1 LKRSTSRGSGRRA
14 YCQRRTWTDT
24 DEHGLTRT
32 GGERGIRA
40 ALSRTWNPFFAR
52 FGRLTDVQVR
62 AIPAI
67 LSGHNVVVIS
77 PAASGKTEAVVAPVV
92 ERLLSRSPNAE
103 LRTRKSADPGSSVG
117 GRSLAVLYV
126 SPTRALVNDLY
137 RRLVEPLEYL
147 ELRLA
152 RKTGDH
158 PSIDESR
165 LPFMLIT
172 TPESF
177 DSLLCRHTRIFKGLS
192 AVILDELHLLDNTP
206 RGDQLRV
213 LLERLRL
220 VNADIHYHALS
231 ATIDD
236 LDIGR
241 RYFPAPVVVR
251 VPGRR
256 EIDEELMPM
265 GDGWS
270 ERVIEELQRR
280 ECRKVLCFFNARSHA
295 EEYAKLLN
303 RPPFTN
309 RVWVHHASLTREAR
323 EGVEATMNREKSGLL
338 CCTSTLELGIDIGDI
353 DGVVLVRPPFNVSS
367 LLQRLG
373 RGNRRRRANLVALA
387 LYQNSWE
394 RFLFETMFECA
405 REGRLYEKNY
415 TPALS
420 VIPQQVTSYLFQ
432 RRRIGTTWES
442 VRRILRPLAGSDGPI
457 DRAFRQMIDSGEV
470 VAGRPGIYFNG
481 PAAEQRV
488 ETGKVHSNIQD
499 KTFGNYGVYDIT
511 TGRQVGTVFFVFHHF
526 VLAGRSWEL
535 VEHREKE
542 KKVMVRPL
550 AAISSNTKVFE
561 GTGTGGYSYR
571 LAPVLK
577 TRLFPDLAPN
587 QFPYFRDGV
596 QLLVV
601 HLLGST
607 YGYILSEA
615 LSAQGRDVS
624 DMDGKLFVVAAGR
637 HDAKL
642 KSFPAPTLTAVRDVV
657 SGSLFRL
664 EDNLGSGAFFRSL
677 PEGLQIEDHLLTL
690 DIRGLL
696 EFLKG
701 LEPVELPADEVVAQI
716 RRHLGDQVHV

>member
-1 LKRSTSRGSGRRA
+1 MA
-14 YCQRRTWTDT
+14 D
-24 DEHGLTRT
+24 
-32 GGERGIRA
+32 ERGIRV
-40 ALSRTWNPFFAR
+40 ALRRTWSPFFSR
-52 FGRLTDVQVR
+52 FGRLTAVQVR
-62 AIPAI
+62 TIPLI
-67 LSGHNVVVIS
+67 LEGRNVVVIS
-77 PAASGKTEAVVAPVV
+77 PAASGKTEAVVAPAV
-92 ERLLSRSPNAE
+92 ERLLPEWR
-103 LRTRKSADPGSSVG
+103 
-117 GRSLAVLYV
+117 GRFSVLYV
-126 SPTRALVNDLY
+126 SPTRALVNDLH
-137 RRLVEPLEYL
+137 RRLSEPLGYL
-147 ELRLA
+147 ELGLA

-158 PSIDESR
+158 PAIDESK

-177 DSLLCRHTRIFKGLS
+177 DSLLCRHTRIFKELS

-220 VNADIHYHALS
+220 INADIRYYALS

-241 RYFPAPVVVR
+241 RYFPDPVVVQ

-265 GDGWS
+265 GDGWP
-270 ERVIEELQRR
+270 ERVVGELKKRD
-280 ECRKVLCFFNARSHA
+280 CRKVLCFFNARSYA
-295 EEYAKLLN
+295 EEYSKLLN

-323 EGVEATMNREKSGLL
+323 EGVEATMNREKTGLL

-367 LLQRLG
+367 LLQRMG
-373 RGNRRRRANLVALA
+373 RGNRRRGSNLQALG
-387 LYQNSWE
+387 LYLNLWE
-394 RFLFETMFECA
+394 KFLFETMFECA
-405 REGRLYEKNY
+405 REGRLHEKSY

-420 VIPQQVTSYLFQ
+420 VIPQQVCSYLFQ
-432 RRRIGTTWES
+432 RRRIGTTWDS
-442 VRRILRPLAGSDGPI
+442 VRRILRSLAGGDAPI
-457 DRAFRQMIDSGEV
+457 DRAFRQLVDLGEV
-470 VAGRPGIYFNG
+470 VAQRPGVYFNG
-481 PAAEQRV
+481 PATEQRV

-499 KTFGNYGVYDIT
+499 KTFGNYEVHDIT
-511 TGRQVGTVFFVFHHF
+511 TGRQIGTVFFVFHHF

-550 AAISSNTKVFE
+550 AAVSSNTKVFE

-577 TRLFPDLAPN
+577 ARLFPDLGPN
-587 QFPYFRDGV
+587 QFPYFRDGN
-596 QLLVV
+596 QLLLV

-615 LSAQGRDVS
+615 LSAQGRDAS
-624 DMDGKLFVVAAGR
+624 DMDGKLLVFSGR
-637 HDAKL
+637 KPDAKL
-642 KSFPAPTLTAVRDVV
+642 KSFPAPDLSAVRDVV

-664 EDNLGSGAFFRSL
+664 EDSLGSGAFFRSL
-677 PEGLQIEDHLLTL
+677 PGELQIEDHLLTL
-690 DIRGLL
+690 DVRGLL

-701 LEPVELPADEVVAQI
+701 LEPVELPADQVVAQI
-716 RRHLGDQVHV
+716 RKHLGTQAHG

>member
-1 LKRSTSRGSGRRA
+1 MADEREIRVALK
-14 YCQRRTWTDT
+14 RTWT
-24 DEHGLTRT
+24 
-32 GGERGIRA
+32 
-40 ALSRTWNPFFAR
+40 PFFSR
-52 FGRLTDVQVR
+52 FGRLTEVQVR
-62 AIPAI
+62 TIPMV
-67 LSGHNVVVIS
+67 LEGRNVVVIS
-77 PAASGKTEAVVAPVV
+77 PAASGKTEAVVAPAV
-92 ERLLSRSPNAE
+92 ERLLPDRRDRFSI
-103 LRTRKSADPGSSVG
+103 
-117 GRSLAVLYV
+117 LYV
-126 SPTRALVNDLY
+126 SPTRALVNDLF
-137 RRLVEPLEYL
+137 RRLSEPLEYL
-147 ELRLA
+147 DLALA

-158 PSIDESR
+158 PAIDESK

-177 DSLLCRHTRIFKGLS
+177 DSLLCRHTRIFKQLS
-192 AVILDELHLLDNTP
+192 VVILDELHLLDNTP

-220 VNADIHYHALS
+220 INADIQYYALS

-236 LDIGR
+236 LDIGQ
-241 RYFPAPVVVR
+241 RYFPEPVVVQ

-256 EIDEELMPM
+256 DIDSELMPM
-265 GDGWS
+265 GDGWP
-270 ERVIEELQRR
+270 ERVVKELQKRD
-280 ECRKVLCFFNARSHA
+280 CRKVLCFFNARSYA

-323 EGVEATMNREKSGLL
+323 EGVEATMNREKTGLL

-353 DGVVLVRPPFNVSS
+353 DAVVLVRPPFNVSS
-367 LLQRLG
+367 LLQRMG
-373 RGNRRRRANLVALA
+373 RGNRRRQSNLQALG
-387 LYQNSWE
+387 LYLNSWE
-394 RFLFETMFECA
+394 KFLFETMFECA
-405 REGRLYEKNY
+405 REGRLYEKTY

-420 VIPQQVTSYLFQ
+420 VIPQQVCSYLFQ

-442 VRRILRPLAGSDGPI
+442 ARRVLRPLAGGDAPI

-470 VAGRPGIYFNG
+470 VAQRPGIYFNG
-481 PAAEQRV
+481 PATAQRV

-499 KTFGNYGVYDIT
+499 KTFGNYDVYDIT
-511 TGRQVGTVFFVFHHF
+511 TGRQIGTVFFVFHHF

-542 KKVMVRPL
+542 KKIMVRPL
-550 AAISSNTKVFE
+550 AAVSSNTKVFE

-577 TRLFPDLAPN
+577 ARLFPDLAPN
-587 QFPYFRDGV
+587 QFPYFRDGN
-596 QLLVV
+596 QLLLV

-615 LSAQGRDVS
+615 LSAQGRDTS
-624 DMDGKLFVVAAGR
+624 DMDGKLFVLSGGKPGAT
-637 HDAKL
+637 L
-642 KSFPAPTLTAVRDVV
+642 KSFPAPSLSAVRDVV

-664 EDNLGSGAFFRSL
+664 EDSLGSGAFFRSL
-677 PEGLQIEDHLLTL
+677 PEELQIEDHLLTL

-701 LEPVELPADEVVAQI
+701 LEPVELPAEEVTAQI
-716 RRHLGDQVHV
+716 KRHLRGK

>member
-1 LKRSTSRGSGRRA
+1 MTEREIRVALK
-14 YCQRRTWTDT
+14 RTWT
-24 DEHGLTRT
+24 
-32 GGERGIRA
+32 
-40 ALSRTWNPFFAR
+40 PFFSR
-52 FGRLTDVQVR
+52 FGRLTEVQVR
-62 AIPAI
+62 TIPLI
-67 LSGHNVVVIS
+67 MEGRNVVVIS
-77 PAASGKTEAVVAPVV
+77 PAASGKTEAVVAPAV
-92 ERLLSRSPNAE
+92 ERLLTGSPSAE
-103 LRTRKSADPGSSVG
+103 VQTPKSGGGSSSFG
-117 GRSLAVLYV
+117 GRRLAILYV
-126 SPTRALVNDLY
+126 SPTRALVNDLF
-137 RRLVEPLEYL
+137 RRLSEPLEYL
-147 ELRLA
+147 QLVLA

-158 PSIDESR
+158 PAIDESK

-213 LLERLRL
+213 LLDRLRL
-220 VNADIHYHALS
+220 VNPDIRYYALS

-236 LDIGR
+236 LEIGR
-241 RYFPAPVVVR
+241 RYFPDPVVVQ

-256 EIDEELMPM
+256 EIEEQLIPM
-265 GDGWS
+265 GDGWP
-270 ERVIEELQRR
+270 ERVVEELRKR
-280 ECRKVLCFFNARSHA
+280 DCRKVLCFFNARSHA
-295 EEYAKLLN
+295 EEYAKLLD

-309 RVWVHHASLTREAR
+309 RVWVHHASLTRESR
-323 EGVEATMNREKSGLL
+323 EGVEATMNREKTGLL

-353 DGVVLVRPPFNVSS
+353 DAVVLVRPPFNVSS
-367 LLQRLG
+367 LLQRIG
-373 RGNRRRRANLVALA
+373 RGNRRRQSNLQALG
-387 LYQNSWE
+387 LYINSWE
-394 RFLFETMFECA
+394 KFLFETMFECA
-405 REGRLYEKNY
+405 REGRLYEKSY

-420 VIPQQVTSYLFQ
+420 VMPQQVTSYLFQ

-442 VRRILRPLAGSDGPI
+442 VRRILRPLVGSDAPI

-470 VAGRPGIYFNG
+470 VAQRTGIYSNG
-481 PAAEQRV
+481 PATEQRV

-499 KTFGNYGVYDIT
+499 KTFGNYDVYDVT
-511 TGRQVGTVFFVFHHF
+511 SGRQIGTVFFVFHHF

-542 KKVMVRPL
+542 KKIMVRPL

-577 TRLFPDLAPN
+577 ARLFPELAPN
-587 QFPYFRDGV
+587 QFPYFRDGN
-596 QLLVV
+596 QLLFV

-615 LSAQGRDVS
+615 LSAQGRDAS
-624 DMDGKLFVVAAGR
+624 DMDGKLFVLSGR
-637 HDAKL
+637 KPDAKL
-642 KSFPAPTLTAVRDVV
+642 KSFPAPDLSAVRDVV

-664 EDNLGSGAFFRSL
+664 EDSLGSGAFFRSL
-677 PEGLQIEDHLLTL
+677 PEELQIEDHLLTL

-701 LEPVELPADEVVAQI
+701 LEPVELPAEEVTATI
-716 RRHLGDQVHV
+716 NRHLASE

>member
-1 LKRSTSRGSGRRA
+1 MLAERETRGTL
-14 YCQRRTWTDT
+14 RRTWT
-24 DEHGLTRT
+24 
-32 GGERGIRA
+32 
-40 ALSRTWNPFFAR
+40 PFFAR
-52 FGRLTDVQVR
+52 FGRLTEVQIR
-62 AIPAI
+62 TIPAI
-67 LSGHNVVVIS
+67 LDGRNVVVIS
-77 PAASGKTEAVVAPVV
+77 PAASGKTEAVVAPAV
-92 ERLLSRSPNAE
+92 ERLLPALSDRG
-103 LRTRKSADPGSSVG
+103 LRGQRR
-117 GRSLAVLYV
+117 GRFSILYV

-147 ELRLA
+147 ELALA

-158 PSIDESR
+158 PAIDESK

-177 DSLLCRHTRIFKGLS
+177 DSLLCRHTRIFKELS

-220 VNADIHYHALS
+220 VNADIRYYALS

-236 LDIGR
+236 LDIGQ
-241 RYFPAPVVVR
+241 RYFPDPVVVQ
-251 VPGRR
+251 VPSRR

-265 GDGWS
+265 GDGWPD
-270 ERVIEELQRR
+270 RVVKELQKRG
-280 ECRKVLCFFNARSHA
+280 CRKVLCFFNARSYA

-309 RVWVHHASLTREAR
+309 RVWVHHASLTREVR
-323 EGVEATMNREKSGLL
+323 EGVEATMNREKTGLL

-373 RGNRRRRANLVALA
+373 RGNRRRRSNLQALG
-387 LYQNSWE
+387 LYLNPWE
-394 RFLFETMFECA
+394 KFLFETMFECA
-405 REGRLYEKNY
+405 REGRLYEKTY

-420 VIPQQVTSYLFQ
+420 VIPQQVSSYLFQ

-442 VRRILRPLAGSDGPI
+442 ARRILRPLAGGDAPI

-470 VAGRPGIYFNG
+470 VAQRPGIYFNG
-481 PAAEQRV
+481 PATEQRV

-499 KTFGNYGVYDIT
+499 KTFGNYDVYDIT
-511 TGRQVGTVFFVFHHF
+511 TGRQIGTVFFVFHHF

-542 KKVMVRPL
+542 KKLTVRPL
-550 AAISSNTKVFE
+550 AAVSSNTKVFE

-577 TRLFPDLAPN
+577 ARLFPDLAPN
-587 QFPYFRDGV
+587 QFPYFRDGN
-596 QLLVV
+596 QLLLV

-615 LSAQGRDVS
+615 LGARGRDTS
-624 DMDGKLFVVAAGR
+624 DMDGKLFVLSGNKP
-637 HDAKL
+637 DAKL
-642 KSFPAPTLTAVRDVV
+642 KSFPAPNLSAIKDVV

-664 EDNLGSGAFFRSL
+664 EDSLGSGAFFRSL
-677 PEGLQIEDHLLTL
+677 PEELQIEDHLLTL

-701 LEPVELPADEVVAQI
+701 LEPVELPAEEVTAQMK
-716 RRHLGDQVHV
+716 RHLGTQAHG

>member
-1 LKRSTSRGSGRRA
+1 MVA
-14 YCQRRTWTDT
+14 
-24 DEHGLTRT
+24 
-32 GGERGIRA
+32 EREIRA
-40 ALSRTWNPFFAR
+40 ALKRTWTPFFSR
-52 FGRLTDVQVR
+52 FGRLTEVQVGT
-62 AIPAI
+62 IPLI
-67 LSGHNVVVIS
+67 LDGRNVVVIS
-77 PAASGKTEAVVAPVV
+77 PAASGKTEAVVAPAV
-92 ERLLSRSPNAE
+92 ERLLPERRDRFS
-103 LRTRKSADPGSSVG
+103 
-117 GRSLAVLYV
+117 VLYV
-126 SPTRALVNDLY
+126 SPTRALVNDLF
-137 RRLVEPLEYL
+137 RRLSEPLEYL
-147 ELRLA
+147 ELPLA

-158 PSIDESR
+158 PAIDESK

-177 DSLLCRHTRIFKGLS
+177 DSLLCRHTRIYKQLS

-220 VNADIHYHALS
+220 INADIRYCALS

-241 RYFPAPVVVR
+241 RYFPDPVVVQ
-251 VPGRR
+251 VPSRR

-265 GDGWS
+265 GDAWP
-270 ERVIEELQRR
+270 ERVLEELKRR
-280 ECRKVLCFFNARSHA
+280 ECRKVLCFFNARSYA
-295 EEYAKLLN
+295 EEYAKLLD
-303 RPPFTN
+303 RPPFSN

-323 EGVEATMNREKSGLL
+323 EGVEATMNREKTGLL

-373 RGNRRRRANLVALA
+373 RGNRRRQSNLQALG
-387 LYQNSWE
+387 LYLNSWE
-394 RFLFETMFECA
+394 KFLFETMFECA

-415 TPALS
+415 TSALS
-420 VIPQQVTSYLFQ
+420 VIPQQVSSYLFQ
-432 RRRIGTTWES
+432 RRRIGTTWDS
-442 VRRILRPLAGSDGPI
+442 VRRVLRPLAGGDAPI

-470 VAGRPGIYFNG
+470 VAQRSGIYFNG
-481 PAAEQRV
+481 PATEQRV

-499 KTFGNYGVYDIT
+499 KTFGNYEVHDIT
-511 TGRQVGTVFFVFHHF
+511 TGRHIGTVFFVFHHF

-542 KKVMVRPL
+542 KKIMVRPL
-550 AAISSNTKVFE
+550 AAVSSNTKVFE

-577 TRLFPDLAPN
+577 IRLFPDLGPN
-587 QFPYFRDGV
+587 QFPYFRDGNE
-596 QLLVV
+596 LLLV

-615 LSAQGRDVS
+615 LSAQGRDTS
-624 DMDGKLFVVAAGR
+624 DMDGKLFVLSGR
-637 HDAKL
+637 KPDAKL
-642 KSFPAPTLTAVRDVV
+642 KSFPVPDLSAVRDVV

-664 EDNLGSGAFFRSL
+664 EDSLGSGAFFRSL
-677 PEGLQIEDHLLTL
+677 PEELQIEDHLLTL
-690 DIRGLL
+690 DIAGLL
-696 EFLKG
+696 QFLKG
-701 LEPVELPADEVVAQI
+701 LEPVELPAEEVTAQI
-716 RRHLGDQVHV
+716 RRHLGTQAHD

>member
-1 LKRSTSRGSGRRA
+1 VADEREIRVALK
-14 YCQRRTWTDT
+14 RTWT
-24 DEHGLTRT
+24 
-32 GGERGIRA
+32 
-40 ALSRTWNPFFAR
+40 PFFSR
-52 FGRLTDVQVR
+52 FGRLTEVQVR
-62 AIPAI
+62 TIPMV
-67 LSGHNVVVIS
+67 LEGRNVVVIS
-77 PAASGKTEAVVAPVV
+77 PAASGKTEAVVAPAV
-92 ERLLSRSPNAE
+92 ERLLPDRRDRFSI
-103 LRTRKSADPGSSVG
+103 
-117 GRSLAVLYV
+117 LYV
-126 SPTRALVNDLY
+126 SPTRALVNDLF
-137 RRLVEPLEYL
+137 RRLSEPLEYL
-147 ELRLA
+147 DLALA

-158 PSIDESR
+158 PAIDESK

-177 DSLLCRHTRIFKGLS
+177 DSLLCRHTRIFKQLS
-192 AVILDELHLLDNTP
+192 VVILDELHLLDNTP

-220 VNADIHYHALS
+220 INADIQYYALS

-236 LDIGR
+236 LDIGQ
-241 RYFPAPVVVR
+241 RYFPEPVVVQ

-256 EIDEELMPM
+256 DIDSELMPM
-265 GDGWS
+265 GDGWP
-270 ERVIEELQRR
+270 ERVVKELQKRD
-280 ECRKVLCFFNARSHA
+280 CRKVLCFFNARSYA

-323 EGVEATMNREKSGLL
+323 EGVEATMNREKTGLL

-353 DGVVLVRPPFNVSS
+353 DAVVLVRPPFNVSS
-367 LLQRLG
+367 LLQRMG
-373 RGNRRRRANLVALA
+373 RGNRRRQSNLQALG
-387 LYQNSWE
+387 LYLNSWE
-394 RFLFETMFECA
+394 KFLFETMFECA
-405 REGRLYEKNY
+405 REGRLYEKTY

-420 VIPQQVTSYLFQ
+420 VIPQQVCSYLFQ

-442 VRRILRPLAGSDGPI
+442 ARRVLRPLAGGDAPI

-470 VAGRPGIYFNG
+470 VAQRPGIYFNG
-481 PAAEQRV
+481 PATAQRV

-499 KTFGNYGVYDIT
+499 KTFGNYDVYDIT
-511 TGRQVGTVFFVFHHF
+511 TGRQIGTVFFVFHHF

-542 KKVMVRPL
+542 KKIMVRPL
-550 AAISSNTKVFE
+550 AAVSSNTKVFE

-577 TRLFPDLAPN
+577 ARLFPDLAPN
-587 QFPYFRDGV
+587 QFPYFRDGN
-596 QLLVV
+596 QLLLV

-615 LSAQGRDVS
+615 LSAQGRDTS
-624 DMDGKLFVVAAGR
+624 DMDGKLFVLSGGKPGAT
-637 HDAKL
+637 L
-642 KSFPAPTLTAVRDVV
+642 KSFPAPSLSAVRDVV

-664 EDNLGSGAFFRSL
+664 EDSLGSGAFFRSL
-677 PEGLQIEDHLLTL
+677 PEELQIEDHLLTL

-701 LEPVELPADEVVAQI
+701 LEPVELPAEEVTAQI
-716 RRHLGDQVHV
+716 KRHLRGK

>member
-1 LKRSTSRGSGRRA
+1 VTA
-14 YCQRRTWTDT
+14 
-24 DEHGLTRT
+24 
-32 GGERGIRA
+32 EREIRA
-40 ALSRTWNPFFAR
+40 ALKRTWTPFFSR
-52 FGRLTDVQVR
+52 FGRLTEVQVR
-62 AIPAI
+62 TIPII
-67 LSGHNVVVIS
+67 LEGGNVVVIS
-77 PAASGKTEAVVAPVV
+77 PAASGKTEAVVAPAV
-92 ERLLSRSPNAE
+92 ERLL
-103 LRTRKSADPGSSVG
+103 PGRR
-117 GRSLAVLYV
+117 GRFSILYV
-126 SPTRALVNDLY
+126 SPTRALVNDLF
-137 RRLVEPLEYL
+137 RRLSEPLAYL
-147 ELRLA
+147 ELALA

-158 PSIDESR
+158 PAIDESK
-165 LPFMLIT
+165 LPFMMIT

-177 DSLLCRHTRIFKGLS
+177 DSLLCRHTRIFQELS
-192 AVILDELHLLDNTP
+192 VVILDELHLLDNTP

-220 VNADIHYHALS
+220 INADIRYHALS

-236 LDIGR
+236 LDIGS
-241 RYFPAPVVVR
+241 RYFPDPVVVQ

-256 EIDEELMPM
+256 EINEELMPM
-265 GDGWS
+265 GDGWP
-270 ERVIEELQRR
+270 ERAVKELRKR
-280 ECRKVLCFFNARSHA
+280 DCRKVLCFFNARSHA

-323 EGVEATMNREKSGLL
+323 EGVEATMNREKTGLL

-353 DGVVLVRPPFNVSS
+353 DAVVLVRPPFNVSS
-367 LLQRLG
+367 LLQRVG
-373 RGNRRRRANLVALA
+373 RGNRRRQSNLQALG
-387 LYQNSWE
+387 LYLNSWE
-394 RFLFETMFECA
+394 KFLFETMFECA
-405 REGRLYEKNY
+405 REGRLYEKSY

-442 VRRILRPLAGSDGPI
+442 VRRVLRPLTGGDAPI

-470 VAGRPGIYFNG
+470 VAQRPGIYFNG
-481 PAAEQRV
+481 PATELRV

-499 KTFGNYGVYDIT
+499 KTFGNYDVYDIT
-511 TGRQVGTVFFVFHHF
+511 TGRQIGSVFFVFHHF

-550 AAISSNTKVFE
+550 AAVSSNTKVFE

-577 TRLFPDLAPN
+577 ARLFPDLAPK
-587 QFPYFRDGV
+587 QFPYFRDGN
-596 QLLVV
+596 QLLLV
-601 HLLGST
+601 HLLGPA

-615 LSAQGRDVS
+615 LSAQGRDTS
-624 DMDGKLFVVAAGR
+624 DMDGKLFVLSGSKPG
-637 HDAKL
+637 AKL
-642 KSFPAPTLTAVRDVV
+642 KSFPAPSLSAVRDVV

-664 EDNLGSGAFFRSL
+664 EDSLGSGAFFRSL
-677 PEGLQIEDHLLTL
+677 PEELQIEDHLLTL

-701 LEPVELPADEVVAQI
+701 LEPVELPADQVVTQI
-716 RRHLGDQVHV
+716 RKHLGTQAHV

>member
-1 LKRSTSRGSGRRA
+1 MVIEGR
-14 YCQRRTWTDT
+14 
-24 DEHGLTRT
+24 
-32 GGERGIRA
+32 
-40 ALSRTWNPFFAR
+40 
-52 FGRLTDVQVR
+52 
-62 AIPAI
+62 
-67 LSGHNVVVIS
+67 NVVVIS
-77 PAASGKTEAVVAPVV
+77 PAASGKTEAVVAPAV
-92 ERLLSRSPNAE
+92 ERLLSQSPNAE
-103 LRTRKSADPGSSVG
+103 VQTPKSGVRRSSLGV
-117 GRSLAVLYV
+117 RRLAILYV
-126 SPTRALVNDLY
+126 SPTRALVNDLH
-137 RRLVEPLEYL
+137 RRLTEPLEYL
-147 ELRLA
+147 QLGLA

-158 PSIDESR
+158 PSIDESK
-165 LPFMLIT
+165 LPFILIT

-177 DSLLCRHTRIFKGLS
+177 DSLLCRHTRAFKELS
-192 AVILDELHLLDNTP
+192 AVILDEMHLLDNTP

-220 VNADIHYHALS
+220 INSDIRYCALS

-241 RYFPAPVVVR
+241 RYFPAPVVVQS
-251 VPGRR
+251 PGLR
-256 EIDEELMPM
+256 EIDEQLMPM
-265 GDGWS
+265 GDGWP
-270 ERVIEELQRR
+270 ERVLEELQKRD
-280 ECRKVLCFFNARSHA
+280 CRKVLCFFNARSYA

-323 EGVEATMNREKSGLL
+323 EGVEATMNREKTGLL

-367 LLQRLG
+367 LLQRMG
-373 RGNRRRRANLVALA
+373 RGNRRSRSNLQAFG
-387 LYQNSWE
+387 LYLNSWE
-394 RFLFETMFECA
+394 KFLFETMFQCA
-405 REGRLYEKNY
+405 REGRLFEKNY

-420 VIPQQVTSYLFQ
+420 VIPQQVCSYLFQ
-432 RRRIGTTWES
+432 RRRIGATWES
-442 VRRILRPLAGSDGPI
+442 VRRILRPLAGSDAPI
-457 DRAFRQMIDSGEV
+457 DRTFRQMIDSGEV
-470 VAGRPGIYFNG
+470 VAQRPGIYFNG
-481 PAAEQRV
+481 PVTEQRV
-488 ETGKVHSNIQD
+488 ETGKVHSNLQD
-499 KTFGNYGVYDIT
+499 KTFGSYEVYDVT
-511 TGRQVGTVFFVFHHF
+511 TGRQIGTVFFVFHHF

-577 TRLFPDLAPN
+577 ARLFPTLAPN
-587 QFPYFRDGV
+587 QFPYFRDGN
-596 QLLVV
+596 QLLLV

-615 LSAQGRDVS
+615 LGVQGREAS
-624 DMDGKLFVVAAGR
+624 DMDGKLFVLSGGKP
-637 HDAKL
+637 DAKL
-642 KSFPAPTLTAVRDVV
+642 KSFPAPSLSAIRDVV

-664 EDNLGSGAFFRSL
+664 EDSLGSGAFFRSL
-677 PEGLQIEDHLLTL
+677 PEELQIEDHLLTL

-701 LEPVELPADEVVAQI
+701 LEPVELPAEEVTAQI
-716 RRHLGDQVHV
+716 RRHLGSNAQLPMPNS

>member
-1 LKRSTSRGSGRRA
+1 
-14 YCQRRTWTDT
+14 
-24 DEHGLTRT
+24 
-32 GGERGIRA
+32 
-40 ALSRTWNPFFAR
+40 
-52 FGRLTDVQVR
+52 VQVR
-62 AIPAI
+62 TIPAI
-67 LSGHNVVVIS
+67 LEGNNLVVIS
-77 PAASGKTEAVVAPVV
+77 PAASGKTEAVVAPAV
-92 ERLLSRSPNAE
+92 ERLLPERRDRFS
-103 LRTRKSADPGSSVG
+103 
-117 GRSLAVLYV
+117 VLYV

-137 RRLVEPLEYL
+137 RRLVEPLQYL
-147 ELRLA
+147 ELALA

-158 PSIDESR
+158 PAIDESR

-177 DSLLCRHTRIFKGLS
+177 DSLLCRHTRVFKDLS

-220 VNADIHYHALS
+220 INAGVRYYALS

-241 RYFPAPVVVR
+241 RYFPDPVVVE
-251 VPGRR
+251 VPSRR

-265 GDGWS
+265 GDGWPA
-270 ERVIEELQRR
+270 RAVAELSRR
-280 ECRKVLCFFNARSHA
+280 ECRKVLCFFNARSYA
-295 EEYAKLLN
+295 EQYSKLLN
-303 RPPFTN
+303 LPPFTN

-323 EGVEATMNREKSGLL
+323 ETVEATMNREKTGLL

-373 RGNRRRRANLVALA
+373 RGNRRRRTHLQALG
-387 LYQNSWE
+387 LYVNSWE
-394 RFLFETMFECA
+394 RFLFETMFESA
-405 REGRLYEKNY
+405 RAGRLYEKSY

-420 VIPQQVTSYLFQ
+420 VIPQQLASYLFQ

-442 VRRILRPLAGSDGPI
+442 ARRILRPLAGDDARI
-457 DRAFRQMIDSGEV
+457 DRTFRQMIDSGEI
-470 VAGRPGIYFNG
+470 VAGRPGIYYNG

-499 KTFGNYGVYDIT
+499 KTFGSYDVFDVT
-511 TGRQVGTVFFVFHHF
+511 TGRQIGTVFFVFHHF

-542 KKVMVRPL
+542 KKIMVRPL
-550 AAISSNTKVFE
+550 AAVSSNTKVFE

-577 TRLFPDLAPN
+577 ARLFPDLAPN
-587 QFPYFRDGV
+587 QFPYFRDGN
-596 QLLVV
+596 QLLLV

-615 LSAQGRDVS
+615 LSAQGRDTS
-624 DMDGKLFVVAAGR
+624 DMDGKLFVLSGDR
-637 HDAKL
+637 SGAKL
-642 KSFPAPTLTAVRDVV
+642 KSFPSPTLTAVRDVV

-664 EDNLGSGAFFRSL
+664 EDSLGSGAFFRSL
-677 PEGLQIEDHLLTL
+677 PEELQIEDHLLAL
-690 DIRGLL
+690 DVRGLL

-701 LEPVELPADEVVAQI
+701 LEPVELPAAEVTARI
-716 RRHLGDQVHV
+716 RRHLGDRVRFDSGARAGSF

>member
-1 LKRSTSRGSGRRA
+1 MVLRG
-14 YCQRRTWTDT
+14 DN
-24 DEHGLTRT
+24 LV
-32 GGERGIRA
+32 
-40 ALSRTWNPFFAR
+40 L
-52 FGRLTDVQVR
+52 
-62 AIPAI
+62 
-67 LSGHNVVVIS
+67 IS
-77 PAASGKTEAVVAPVV
+77 PAASGKTEAVVAPAV
-92 ERLLSRSPNAE
+92 ERLL
-103 LRTRKSADPGSSVG
+103 PGRRDRFSI
-117 GRSLAVLYV
+117 LYV

-147 ELRLA
+147 QLELA

-158 PSIDESR
+158 PSLDEAK

-177 DSLLCRHTRIFKGLS
+177 DSLLCRHTRIFKELS

-220 VNADIHYHALS
+220 INSDMRYYAMS

-241 RYFPAPVVVR
+241 RYFPDPVVVQ

-265 GDGWS
+265 GDGWP
-270 ERVIEELQRR
+270 ERVIRGLQKRD
-280 ECRKVLCFFNARSHA
+280 CRKVLCFFNARSYA

-303 RPPFTN
+303 RPPFMN

-323 EGVEATMNREKSGLL
+323 ECVEATMNREKSGLL

-373 RGNRRRRANLVALA
+373 RGNRRLRTNFVAFG
-387 LYQNSWE
+387 LYLNSWE

-405 REGRLYEKNY
+405 REGRLYEKSY

-442 VRRILRPLAGSDGPI
+442 VRRILRPLTASDALI
-457 DRAFRQMIDSGEV
+457 DCAFRQMIDSGEV

-481 PAAEQRV
+481 PAAELRV
-488 ETGKVHSNIQD
+488 DIGKVHSNIQD
-499 KTFGNYGVYDIT
+499 KTFGTYDVVDVT
-511 TGRQVGTVFFVFHHF
+511 TGRQIGTVFFVFHHF

-535 VEHREKE
+535 VDHREKE
-542 KKVMVRPL
+542 KKIMVRPL
-550 AAISSNTKVFE
+550 VTVSSNTKVFE
-561 GTGTGGYSYR
+561 GTGAGGYSYR
-571 LAPVLK
+571 FAPVLK
-577 TRLFPDLAPN
+577 ARLFPDLAPS
-587 QFPYFRDGV
+587 QFPYFRDGN
-596 QLLVV
+596 QLLLV
-601 HLLGST
+601 HLLGPT

-615 LSAQGRDVS
+615 LSAQGRDTS
-624 DMDGKLFVVAAGR
+624 DMDGKLFVLSGDR
-637 HDAKL
+637 PEAKL
-642 KSFPAPTLTAVRDVV
+642 KSFPVPSLAAVRDVV

-664 EDNLGSGAFFRSL
+664 EDSLGSGAFFRSL
-677 PEGLQIEDHLLTL
+677 PEALQIEDHLLTL

-701 LEPVELPADEVVAQI
+701 LEPVELPAEEVTAQMK
-716 RRHLGDQVHV
+716 RHVGNNARSPISTS

>member
-1 LKRSTSRGSGRRA
+1 VRA
-14 YCQRRTWTDT
+14 AA
-24 DEHGLTRT
+24 
-32 GGERGIRA
+32 EREIRA
-40 ALSRTWNPFFAR
+40 ALKRTWAPFFSR
-52 FGRLTDVQVR
+52 FGRLTEVQVR
-62 AIPAI
+62 AIPLI
-67 LSGHNVVVIS
+67 RDGRNVVVIS
-77 PAASGKTEAVVAPVV
+77 PAASGKTEAVVAPAV
-92 ERLLSRSPNAE
+92 ERLLPDR
-103 LRTRKSADPGSSVG
+103 R
-117 GRSLAVLYV
+117 GRFSVLYV

-147 ELRLA
+147 ELALA

-158 PSIDESR
+158 PGIDESK

-177 DSLLCRHTRIFKGLS
+177 DSLLCRHTRIFKELS
-192 AVILDELHLLDNTP
+192 VVILDELHLLDNTP

-220 VNADIHYHALS
+220 INADIRYYALS

-241 RYFPAPVVVR
+241 RYFPDPTVVQ

-256 EIDEELMPM
+256 VIDEELMPM
-265 GDGWS
+265 GGSWP
-270 ERVIEELQRR
+270 ERVVKELQRR
-280 ECRKVLCFFNARSHA
+280 DCRKVLCFFNARSYA

-309 RVWVHHASLTREAR
+309 RVWVHHASLTREVR
-323 EGVEATMNREKSGLL
+323 EGVEATMNRDKTGLL

-373 RGNRRRRANLVALA
+373 RGNRRRRANLQALG
-387 LYQNSWE
+387 LYLNSWE
-394 RFLFETMFECA
+394 KFLFETMFECA
-405 REGRLYEKNY
+405 REGRLYEKSY

-420 VIPQQVTSYLFQ
+420 VIPQQVCSYLFQ
-432 RRRIGTTWES
+432 RRRIGTTWDS
-442 VRRILRPLAGSDGPI
+442 VRRVLRPLAGGDAQI

-470 VAGRPGIYFNG
+470 VAQRPGIYFNG
-481 PAAEQRV
+481 PATDQRV
-488 ETGKVHSNIQD
+488 GTGKVHSNIQD
-499 KTFGNYGVYDIT
+499 KTFGTYDVHDVT
-511 TGRQVGTVFFVFHHF
+511 TGRHIGTVFFVFHHF

-550 AAISSNTKVFE
+550 AAVSSNTKVFE

-577 TRLFPDLAPN
+577 ARLFPDLGPG
-587 QFPYFRDGV
+587 QFPYFRDGD
-596 QLLVV
+596 QLLLV
-601 HLLGST
+601 HLLGTT

-615 LSAQGRDVS
+615 LSARGRDAR
-624 DMDGKLFVVAAGR
+624 DMDGKLLVLSGLR
-637 HDAKL
+637 PGAKL
-642 KSFPAPTLTAVRDVV
+642 KTFPAPDLSAVRDVV

-664 EDNLGSGAFFRSL
+664 EDSLGSGAFFRSL
-677 PEGLQIEDHLLTL
+677 PEELQVEDHLLTL
-690 DIRGLL
+690 DVRGLL
-696 EFLKG
+696 AFLKD
-701 LEPVELPADEVVAQI
+701 LEPVELPAQEVTAQMK
-716 RRHLGDQVHV
+716 RHLHSSDQSAIPNS

>member
-1 LKRSTSRGSGRRA
+1 MA
-14 YCQRRTWTDT
+14 D
-24 DEHGLTRT
+24 
-32 GGERGIRA
+32 ERGIRA
-40 ALSRTWNPFFAR
+40 ALKRTWTPFFSR
-52 FGRLTDVQVR
+52 FGRLTEVQVR
-62 AIPAI
+62 TIPMI
-67 LSGHNVVVIS
+67 LEGRNVVVIS
-77 PAASGKTEAVVAPVV
+77 PAASGKTEAVVAPAV
-92 ERLLSRSPNAE
+92 ERLLSSLSDRGLRGQRRS
-103 LRTRKSADPGSSVG
+103 RFSI
-117 GRSLAVLYV
+117 LYV
-126 SPTRALVNDLY
+126 SPTRALVNDLF
-137 RRLVEPLEYL
+137 RRLSEPLQYL
-147 ELRLA
+147 ELALA

-158 PSIDESR
+158 PAIDESK

-177 DSLLCRHTRIFKGLS
+177 DSLLCRHTRIFKELS

-213 LLERLRL
+213 LLDRLRL
-220 VNADIHYHALS
+220 INADIRYYALS

-241 RYFPAPVVVR
+241 RYFPDPALVM

-265 GDGWS
+265 GDGWP
-270 ERVIEELQRR
+270 ERVVEELKKRD
-280 ECRKVLCFFNARSHA
+280 CRKVLCFFNARSHA

-309 RVWVHHASLTREAR
+309 RVWVHHASLTRESR
-323 EGVEATMNREKSGLL
+323 EDVEATMNREKTGLL

-367 LLQRLG
+367 LLQRMG
-373 RGNRRRRANLVALA
+373 RGNRRRQSNLQALG
-387 LYQNSWE
+387 LYLNSWE

-405 REGRLYEKNY
+405 REGRLYEKSY

-420 VIPQQVTSYLFQ
+420 VIPQQVCSYLFQ

-442 VRRILRPLAGSDGPI
+442 VRRILRPLAGGDAPI

-470 VAGRPGIYFNG
+470 VAQRPGIYFNG
-481 PAAEQRV
+481 PATEQRV
-488 ETGKVHSNIQD
+488 EIGKVHSNIQD
-499 KTFGNYGVYDIT
+499 KTFGNYDVCDIT
-511 TGRQVGTVFFVFHHF
+511 TGRQIGTVFFVFHHF

-550 AAISSNTKVFE
+550 VAVSSNTKVFE

-577 TRLFPDLAPN
+577 ARLFPDLAPN
-587 QFPYFRDGV
+587 QFPYFRDGN
-596 QLLVV
+596 QLLLV

-615 LSAQGRDVS
+615 LSAQGRDTS
-624 DMDGKLFVVAAGR
+624 DMDGKLFVLTGR
-637 HDAKL
+637 KPEAKL
-642 KSFPAPTLTAVRDVV
+642 KSFPVPDLSAVRDVV

-664 EDNLGSGAFFRSL
+664 EDSLGSGAFFRSL
-677 PEGLQIEDHLLTL
+677 PEELQVEDHLLTL

-701 LEPVELPADEVVAQI
+701 LEPIELAPAEVTAQMK
-716 RRHLGDQVHV
+716 RHLGTKAHG

>member
-1 LKRSTSRGSGRRA
+1 LILEGR
-14 YCQRRTWTDT
+14 
-24 DEHGLTRT
+24 
-32 GGERGIRA
+32 
-40 ALSRTWNPFFAR
+40 
-52 FGRLTDVQVR
+52 
-62 AIPAI
+62 
-67 LSGHNVVVIS
+67 NVVVIS
-77 PAASGKTEAVVAPVV
+77 PAASGKTEAVVAPVI
-92 ERLLSRSPNAE
+92 ERLLPERRDKFS
-103 LRTRKSADPGSSVG
+103 
-117 GRSLAVLYV
+117 VLYV

-137 RRLVEPLEYL
+137 RRLLEPLGYL
-147 ELRLA
+147 ELVLA

-158 PSIDESR
+158 PSIDESK
-165 LPFMLIT
+165 LPFLLIT

-177 DSLLCRHTRIFKGLS
+177 DSLLCRHTRIFKELS

-220 VNADIHYHALS
+220 VNADIRYYALS

-241 RYFPAPVVVR
+241 RYFPDPVVVQ

-256 EIDEELMPM
+256 EIDEELVPM
-265 GDGWS
+265 GDGWPD
-270 ERVIEELQRR
+270 RVVRELRKR
-280 ECRKVLCFFNARSHA
+280 DCRKVLCFFNARSYA

-303 RPPFTN
+303 RAPFTN

-323 EGVEATMNREKSGLL
+323 EDVEATMNREKTGLL

-353 DGVVLVRPPFNVSS
+353 DAVVLVRPPFNVSS
-367 LLQRLG
+367 LLQRMG
-373 RGNRRRRANLVALA
+373 RGNRRRQPNLRALG
-387 LYQNSWE
+387 LYLNQWE

-405 REGRLYEKNY
+405 REGRLYEKTY

-420 VIPQQVTSYLFQ
+420 VIPQQVSSYLFQ
-432 RRRIGTTWES
+432 RRRIGATWEA
-442 VRRILRPLAGSDGPI
+442 VRRVLRPLAGSDAPI
-457 DRAFRQMIDSGEV
+457 DRAFRQLIDSGEV

-481 PAAEQRV
+481 PATEQRV

-499 KTFGNYGVYDIT
+499 KTFGNYAVHDIT
-511 TGRQVGTVFFVFHHF
+511 TGRQIGTIFFVFHHF

-542 KKVMVRPL
+542 KKIMVRPL
-550 AAISSNTKVFE
+550 AAVSSNTKVFE

-577 TRLFPDLAPN
+577 ARLFPELAPN
-587 QFPYFRDGV
+587 QFPYFRDGN
-596 QLLVV
+596 QLLLV

-615 LSAQGRDVS
+615 LSAQGRDTS
-624 DMDGKLFVVAAGR
+624 DMDGKLFVLSGR
-637 HDAKL
+637 KPDAKL
-642 KSFPAPTLTAVRDVV
+642 RSFPAPDLSAVRDVV

-664 EDNLGSGAFFRSL
+664 EDSLGSGAFFRSL
-677 PEGLQIEDHLLTL
+677 PEELQIEDHLLTL
-690 DIRGLL
+690 DVRGLL

-701 LEPVELPADEVVAQI
+701 LEPVELPANQVVGQI
-716 RRHLGDQVHV
+716 RKHLGTQAHG

>member
-1 LKRSTSRGSGRRA
+1 MA
-14 YCQRRTWTDT
+14 D
-24 DEHGLTRT
+24 
-32 GGERGIRA
+32 ERGIRA
-40 ALSRTWNPFFAR
+40 ALKRTWTPFFSR
-52 FGRLTDVQVR
+52 FGRLTEVQVR
-62 AIPAI
+62 TIPMI
-67 LSGHNVVVIS
+67 LEGRNVVVIS
-77 PAASGKTEAVVAPVV
+77 PAASGKTEAVVAPAV
-92 ERLLSRSPNAE
+92 ERLLSSLSDRGLRGQRRS
-103 LRTRKSADPGSSVG
+103 RFSI
-117 GRSLAVLYV
+117 LYV
-126 SPTRALVNDLY
+126 SPTRALVNDLF
-137 RRLVEPLEYL
+137 RRLSEPLQYL
-147 ELRLA
+147 ELALA

-158 PSIDESR
+158 PAIDESK

-177 DSLLCRHTRIFKGLS
+177 DSLLCRHTRIFKELS

-213 LLERLRL
+213 LLDRLRL
-220 VNADIHYHALS
+220 INADIRYYALS

-241 RYFPAPVVVR
+241 RYFPDPALVM

-265 GDGWS
+265 GDGWP
-270 ERVIEELQRR
+270 ERVVEELKKRD
-280 ECRKVLCFFNARSHA
+280 CRKVLCFFNARSHA

-309 RVWVHHASLTREAR
+309 RVWVHHASLTRESR
-323 EGVEATMNREKSGLL
+323 EDVEATMNREKTGLL

-367 LLQRLG
+367 LLQRMG
-373 RGNRRRRANLVALA
+373 RGNRRRQSNLQALG
-387 LYQNSWE
+387 LYLNSWE

-405 REGRLYEKNY
+405 REGRLYEKSY

-420 VIPQQVTSYLFQ
+420 VIPQQVCSYLFQ

-442 VRRILRPLAGSDGPI
+442 VRRILRPLAGGDAPI

-470 VAGRPGIYFNG
+470 VAQRPGIYFNG
-481 PAAEQRV
+481 PATEQRV
-488 ETGKVHSNIQD
+488 EIGKVHSNIQD
-499 KTFGNYGVYDIT
+499 KTFGNYDVCDIT
-511 TGRQVGTVFFVFHHF
+511 TGRQIGTVFFVFHHF

-550 AAISSNTKVFE
+550 VAVSSNTKVFE

-577 TRLFPDLAPN
+577 ARLFPDLAPN
-587 QFPYFRDGV
+587 QFPYFRDGN
-596 QLLVV
+596 QLLLV

-607 YGYILSEA
+607 HGYILSEA
-615 LSAQGRDVS
+615 LSAQGRDTS
-624 DMDGKLFVVAAGR
+624 DMDGKLFVLTGR
-637 HDAKL
+637 KPEAKL
-642 KSFPAPTLTAVRDVV
+642 KSFPVPDLSAVRDVV

-664 EDNLGSGAFFRSL
+664 EDSLGSGAFFRSL
-677 PEGLQIEDHLLTL
+677 PEELQVEDHLLAL

-701 LEPVELPADEVVAQI
+701 LEPIDLAPAEVTAQMK
-716 RRHLGDQVHV
+716 RHLGTKAHG

>member
-1 LKRSTSRGSGRRA
+1 VSA
-14 YCQRRTWTDT
+14 
-24 DEHGLTRT
+24 
-32 GGERGIRA
+32 EREIRA
-40 ALSRTWNPFFAR
+40 ALKRTWTPFFSR
-52 FGRLTDVQVR
+52 FGRLTEVQVR
-62 AIPAI
+62 TIPLI
-67 LSGHNVVVIS
+67 LGGRNIVVIS
-77 PAASGKTEAVVAPVV
+77 PAASGKTEAVVAPAV
-92 ERLLSRSPNAE
+92 ERLLPDRRDRFSI
-103 LRTRKSADPGSSVG
+103 
-117 GRSLAVLYV
+117 LYV

-147 ELRLA
+147 ELALA

-158 PSIDESR
+158 PAIDESK

-177 DSLLCRHTRIFKGLS
+177 DSLLCRHTRIFKELS

-220 VNADIHYHALS
+220 VNPDVRYYALS

-236 LDIGR
+236 LDIGS
-241 RYFPAPVVVR
+241 RYFPEPVVVQ
-251 VPGRR
+251 VPSRR

-265 GDGWS
+265 GDGWP
-270 ERVIEELQRR
+270 ERVVEELQKRD
-280 ECRKVLCFFNARSHA
+280 CRKVLCFFNARSYA
-295 EEYAKLLN
+295 EEYGKLLN

-309 RVWVHHASLTREAR
+309 RVWVHHASLTRETR
-323 EGVEATMNREKSGLL
+323 EGVEATMNREKTGLL

-373 RGNRRRRANLVALA
+373 RGNRRRSSNLQALG
-387 LYQNSWE
+387 LYQDPWE
-394 RFLFETMFECA
+394 KFLFEAMFECA
-405 REGRLYEKNY
+405 REGRLYEKSY

-420 VIPQQVTSYLFQ
+420 VIPQQVSSYLFQ

-442 VRRILRPLAGSDGPI
+442 VRRVLRPLAGGDAPI

-470 VAGRPGIYFNG
+470 VAQRPGIYFNG
-481 PAAEQRV
+481 PSTEQRV
-488 ETGKVHSNIQD
+488 QTGKVHSNIQD
-499 KTFGNYGVYDIT
+499 KTFGSYDVHDVT

-550 AAISSNTKVFE
+550 AAVSSNTKVFE

-577 TRLFPDLAPN
+577 ARLFPDLAPN
-587 QFPYFRDGV
+587 QFPYFRDGS
-596 QLLVV
+596 QLLLV

-615 LSAQGRDVS
+615 LSAQGRDTS
-624 DMDGKLFVVAAGR
+624 DMDGKLFVLSNR
-637 HDAKL
+637 KPDAKL
-642 KSFPAPTLTAVRDVV
+642 KSFPTPDLSAVRDVV

-664 EDNLGSGAFFRSL
+664 EDSLGSGAFFRSL
-677 PEGLQIEDHLLTL
+677 PEELQIEDHLLTL
-690 DIRGLL
+690 DMTGLL
-696 EFLKG
+696 QFLKD
-701 LEPVELPADEVVAQI
+701 LEPVELPAEEATAQI
-716 RRHLGDQVHV
+716 TRHLGKSDQSPIPNS

>member
-1 LKRSTSRGSGRRA
+1 M
-14 YCQRRTWTDT
+14 
-24 DEHGLTRT
+24 
-32 GGERGIRA
+32 
-40 ALSRTWNPFFAR
+40 
-52 FGRLTDVQVR
+52 QVR
-62 AIPAI
+62 TIPAI
-67 LSGHNVVVIS
+67 LGGHNLVVIS

-92 ERLLSRSPNAE
+92 ERLLPERGHRLS
-103 LRTRKSADPGSSVG
+103 
-117 GRSLAVLYV
+117 VLYV

-137 RRLVEPLEYL
+137 RRLSEPLGYL

-158 PSIDESR
+158 PSIDESK

-177 DSLLCRHTRIFKGLS
+177 DSLLCRHTRIFKELS
-192 AVILDELHLLDNTP
+192 TVILDELHLLDNTP

-220 VNADIHYHALS
+220 INPDVHYCALS

-241 RYFPAPVVVR
+241 RYFPDPVVVQ

-256 EIDEELMPM
+256 DIDEELMPM
-265 GDGWS
+265 GAGWP
-270 ERVIEELQRR
+270 ERVVAELKRR
-280 ECRKVLCFFNARSHA
+280 DCRKVLCFFNARSYV
-295 EEYAKLLN
+295 EQYSKLLN
-303 RPPFTN
+303 LPPFTN

-323 EGVEATMNREKSGLL
+323 EIAEATMNREKTGLL

-367 LLQRLG
+367 LLQRMG
-373 RGNRRRRANLVALA
+373 RGNRRLRSNLVALG
-387 LYQNSWE
+387 LYESAWE
-394 RFLFETMFECA
+394 RFMFEAMFDCA
-405 REGRLYEKNY
+405 RAGRLYEKGY

-420 VIPQQVTSYLFQ
+420 VIPQQVSSYLFQ

-442 VRRILRPLAGSDGPI
+442 VRRVLRPLAGSDVPI
-457 DRAFRQMIDSGEV
+457 DRVFRQMIDSGEV
-470 VAGRPGIYFNG
+470 VAARPGIYFNG
-481 PAAEQRV
+481 PLTEQRV
-488 ETGKVHSNIQD
+488 DTGKVHSNIQD
-499 KTFGNYGVYDIT
+499 KTFGSYEVFDIT
-511 TGRQVGTVFFVFHHF
+511 TGGKVGTVFFVFHHF
-526 VLAGRSWEL
+526 ILAGRSWEL

-542 KKVMVRPL
+542 KRVMVRPL
-550 AAISSNTKVFE
+550 AAVSSNTKVFE

-577 TRLFPDLAPN
+577 ARLFPGLAPN
-587 QFPYFRDGV
+587 QFPYFRDGNR
-596 QLLVV
+596 LLLV

-615 LSAQGRDVS
+615 LSAQGRDAS
-624 DMDGKLFVVAAGR
+624 DMDGKLLVLS
-637 HDAKL
+637 AKPGTKL
-642 KSFPAPTLTAVRDVV
+642 NSFPAPGLSAVRDVV
-657 SGSLFRL
+657 GGSLFRL
-664 EDNLGSGAFFRSL
+664 EDSLGSGAFFRSL
-677 PEGLQIEDHLLTL
+677 PEELQIEDHLLTL

-701 LEPVELPADEVVAQI
+701 LEAVELPAADVTAQI
-716 RRHLGDQVHV
+716 RRHLGGNSQLPIFNS

>member
-1 LKRSTSRGSGRRA
+1 MADEREIRVALK
-14 YCQRRTWTDT
+14 RTWT
-24 DEHGLTRT
+24 
-32 GGERGIRA
+32 
-40 ALSRTWNPFFAR
+40 PFFSR
-52 FGRLTDVQVR
+52 FGRLTEVQVR
-62 AIPAI
+62 TIPMV
-67 LSGHNVVVIS
+67 LEGRNVVVIS
-77 PAASGKTEAVVAPVV
+77 PAASGKTEAVVAPAV
-92 ERLLSRSPNAE
+92 ERLLPDRRDRFSI
-103 LRTRKSADPGSSVG
+103 
-117 GRSLAVLYV
+117 LYV
-126 SPTRALVNDLY
+126 SPTRALVNDLF
-137 RRLVEPLEYL
+137 RRLSEPLEYL
-147 ELRLA
+147 DLALA

-158 PSIDESR
+158 PAIDESK

-177 DSLLCRHTRIFKGLS
+177 DSLLCRHTRIFKQLS
-192 AVILDELHLLDNTP
+192 VVILDELHLLDNTP

-220 VNADIHYHALS
+220 INADIQYYALS

-236 LDIGR
+236 LDIGQ
-241 RYFPAPVVVR
+241 RYFPEPVVVQ

-256 EIDEELMPM
+256 DIDSELMPM
-265 GDGWS
+265 GDGWP
-270 ERVIEELQRR
+270 ERVVKELQKRD
-280 ECRKVLCFFNARSHA
+280 CRKVLCFFNARSYA

-323 EGVEATMNREKSGLL
+323 EGVEATMNREKTGLL

-353 DGVVLVRPPFNVSS
+353 DAVVLVRPPFNVSS
-367 LLQRLG
+367 LLQRMG
-373 RGNRRRRANLVALA
+373 RGNRRRQSNLQALG
-387 LYQNSWE
+387 LYLNSWE
-394 RFLFETMFECA
+394 KFLFETMFECA
-405 REGRLYEKNY
+405 REGRLYEKTY

-420 VIPQQVTSYLFQ
+420 VIPQQVCSYLFQ

-442 VRRILRPLAGSDGPI
+442 VRKVLRPLAGGDAPI

-470 VAGRPGIYFNG
+470 VAQRPGIYFNG
-481 PAAEQRV
+481 PATEQRL

-499 KTFGNYGVYDIT
+499 KTFGNYDVYDVT
-511 TGRQVGTVFFVFHHF
+511 TGRQIGTVFFVFHHF

-542 KKVMVRPL
+542 KKIMVRPL
-550 AAISSNTKVFE
+550 AAVSSNTKVFE

-577 TRLFPDLAPN
+577 ARLFPDLAPN
-587 QFPYFRDGV
+587 QFPYFRDGN
-596 QLLVV
+596 QLLLV

-615 LSAQGRDVS
+615 LSAQGRDTS
-624 DMDGKLFVVAAGR
+624 DMDGKLFVLSGGKPGAT
-637 HDAKL
+637 L
-642 KSFPAPTLTAVRDVV
+642 KSFPAPSLSAVRDVV

-664 EDNLGSGAFFRSL
+664 EDSLGSGAFFRSL
-677 PEGLQIEDHLLTL
+677 PEELQIEDHLLTL

-701 LEPVELPADEVVAQI
+701 LEPVELPAEEVTAQI
-716 RRHLGDQVHV
+716 KRHLRGK

>member
-1 LKRSTSRGSGRRA
+1 MA
-14 YCQRRTWTDT
+14 D
-24 DEHGLTRT
+24 
-32 GGERGIRA
+32 ERGIRA
-40 ALSRTWNPFFAR
+40 ALKRTWTPFFSR
-52 FGRLTDVQVR
+52 FGRLTEVQVR
-62 AIPAI
+62 TIPMI
-67 LSGHNVVVIS
+67 LEGRNVVVIS
-77 PAASGKTEAVVAPVV
+77 PAASGKTEAVVAPAV
-92 ERLLSRSPNAE
+92 ERLLASLSDRG
-103 LRTRKSADPGSSVG
+103 LRGQRR
-117 GRSLAVLYV
+117 GRFSILYV
-126 SPTRALVNDLY
+126 SPTRALVNDLF
-137 RRLVEPLEYL
+137 RRLSEPLQYL
-147 ELRLA
+147 ELALA

-158 PSIDESR
+158 PAIDESK

-177 DSLLCRHTRIFKGLS
+177 DSLLCRHTRIFKELS

-213 LLERLRL
+213 LLDRLRL
-220 VNADIHYHALS
+220 INADIRYYALS

-241 RYFPAPVVVR
+241 RYFPDPAVVM

-265 GDGWS
+265 GDGWP
-270 ERVIEELQRR
+270 ERVVEELRKR
-280 ECRKVLCFFNARSHA
+280 DCRKVLCFFNARSHA

-309 RVWVHHASLTREAR
+309 RVWVHHASLTRESR
-323 EGVEATMNREKSGLL
+323 EDVEATMNREKTGLL

-367 LLQRLG
+367 LLQRIG
-373 RGNRRRRANLVALA
+373 RGNRRCQSNLQALG
-387 LYQNSWE
+387 LYLNSWE

-405 REGRLYEKNY
+405 REGRLYEKSY

-420 VIPQQVTSYLFQ
+420 VIPQQVCSYLFQ

-442 VRRILRPLAGSDGPI
+442 VRRILRPLAGGDAPI

-470 VAGRPGIYFNG
+470 VAQRPGIYFNG
-481 PAAEQRV
+481 PATEQRV
-488 ETGKVHSNIQD
+488 EIGKIHSNIQD
-499 KTFGNYGVYDIT
+499 KTFGNYDVCDIT
-511 TGRQVGTVFFVFHHF
+511 TGRQIGTVFFVFHHF

-550 AAISSNTKVFE
+550 AAVSSNTKVFE

-577 TRLFPDLAPN
+577 ARLFPDLAPN
-587 QFPYFRDGV
+587 QFPYFRDGN
-596 QLLVV
+596 QLLLV

-615 LSAQGRDVS
+615 LSAQGRDTS
-624 DMDGKLFVVAAGR
+624 DMDGKLFVLTGR
-637 HDAKL
+637 KPEAKL
-642 KSFPAPTLTAVRDVV
+642 KSFPVPDLSVVRDVV

-664 EDNLGSGAFFRSL
+664 EDSLGSGAFFRSL
-677 PEGLQIEDHLLTL
+677 PEELQVEDHLLTL

-701 LEPVELPADEVVAQI
+701 LEPIELAPEDVTAQMK
-716 RRHLGDQVHV
+716 RHLGTQAHG